1 MSQMGFYLDQTR
13 CTGCFT
19 CSVACKDWHDIDA
32 GPVNWM
38 QVQTIEKGRFP
49 ELFVAYLALPCCHCK
64 NPPCVTVCPVEAI
77 KKREGDGIVRVDPEK
92 CLGNVDCPTA
102 CLNACPWDIP
112 QFGPEENAKMQKCD
126 LCLDRLEQGQQPIC
140 VESCPMYALDIGP
153 LSELTAK
160 HGGCNDAEGFRY
172 SERSKPSVRF
182 KPKREIRGI

>member
-1 MSQMGFYLDQTR
+1 
-13 CTGCFT
+13 
-19 CSVACKDWHDIDA
+19 
-32 GPVNWM
+32 M
-38 QVQTIEKGRFP
+38 QVQTIEKGKFP

-92 CLGNVDCPTA
+92 CLGNVDCPTT
-102 CLNACPWDIP
+102 CLNACPWDVP

-153 LSELTAK
+153 LSELKTK
-160 HGGCNDAEGFRY
+160 HGDCNDAEGFRY